1 MGKQLLRIEP
11 DINFFLLGIHCHL
24 KDFKFAWLLNHT
36 LNKKFKKIDPFI
48 LEKTKSEFS
57 RYQDQN
63 ESENDYLFSNKSPNG
78 YLVSKKKNVDYWLF
92 LQDETDEGITKQ
104 YQKLINMSKHV
115 LLAFEEKDQTIK
127 EQFLF

>member
-11 DINFFLLGIHCHL
+11 DVSFFLFGIHCHF
-24 KDFKFAWLLNHT
+24 KDFRFAWHLNQI
-36 LNKKFKKIDPFI
+36 LNKKFKKISPFI

-63 ESENDYLFSNKSPNG
+63 ESENTYLFSNKSPNG
-78 YLVSKKKNVDYWLF
+78 FLVTKKKNVDYWLF
-92 LQDETDEGITKQ
+92 LNEETEKDTTKT
-104 YQKLINMSKHV
+104 YQQLINRSKHV
-115 LLAFEEKDQTIK
+115 LLAFEEKDKKIK